1 MSSAA
6 ARARRERIVTL
17 AEDTG
22 LTGVDELSARLA
34 VSPSTIRRDLAK
46 LTADGRLARTYGGA
60 MALTTAPA
68 ETPLHRRTAEAGEA
82 KQAIAALAATHVG
95 AGQTILLDAGSTV
108 AALARALRGSRGD
121 LTVVT
126 PSLTAVVTLS
136 HTDGVHVTCLGGAYR
151 PISQAFV
158 GPLTEA
164 ALERMTFDAAFLGTD
179 GVSPEL
185 GVCEADTEQIR
196 LKELM
201 ARRAH
206 RVYVLAHAAKL
217 GAAPFHAWAPWQPG
231 WTLVTDA
238 AAEPAQVR
246 ALRARGVEVLLAA
259 PAAR

>member
-1 MSSAA
+1 MTGAD

-17 AEDTG
+17 AQDTG
-22 LTGVDELSARLA
+22 LTGVDELSERFA

-60 MALTTAPA
+60 MALTAPA
-68 ETPLHRRTAEAGEA
+68 ETPLHRRTAQSPDA
-82 KQAIAALAATHVG
+82 KRAIAALAVTRIAP
-95 AGQTILLDAGSTV
+95 GQTILLDAGSTV
-108 AALARALRGSRGD
+108 AALARALRGTRND
-121 LTVVT
+121 LTVAT
-126 PSLTAVVTLS
+126 PSLTAVVELGGADT
-136 HTDGVHVTCLGGAYR
+136 VQVTCLGGAYR
-151 PISQAFV
+151 PLSHAFV

-185 GVCEADTEQIR
+185 GICEADAEQIR

-238 AAEPAQVR
+238 AADPAQVR
-246 ALRARGVEVLLAA
+246 ALRARGVEVLLAD
-259 PAAR
+259 PDVR